1 MNVYQ
6 KLNLAR
12 EKFHSAEIKKSG
24 HNKFAGYHYFEL
36 GDFLPA
42 VQQIFHNLKLLG
54 FVSYSTEVASLRI
67 VNAEDPTDFM
77 VIETPMASAALKGA
91 HDIQNLGAVQT
102 YLRRYLW
109 VTAMEIV
116 EHDELDATLGS
127 EKKLSGKDRLREAIS
142 QHGVDLTG
150 IETIL
155 TLAKSK
161 TVDQIPDKTAAALAD
176 AITPAVAK
184 LYNEG
189 KNSKGQQILP
199 ASALAPAEEQQSA
212 KTQTRTR
219 SKATVPTIDELSAK
233 VAEAFEGEEIED

>member
-1 MNVYQ
+1 MNVYG
-6 KLNLAR
+6 KLSQAR
-12 EKFHSAEIKKSG
+12 VDLQGRELKKTG

-54 FVSYSTEVASLRI
+54 FVSYSAETATLRI

-77 VIETPMASAALKGA
+77 VVETPMASAALKGA

-155 TLAKSK
+155 TLTKSK
-161 TVDQIPDKTAAALAD
+161 TVDQIPEKTAAALAD

-199 ASALAPAEEQQSA
+199 APGQQPA
-212 KTQTRTR
+212 KTQAK
-219 SKATVPTIDELSAK
+219 SSVPTIDELSAK